1 LRTLLNII
9 WLILSGIQAIADRLN
24 ADRVPTAQGG
34 QEWGSVNREGCSHP
48 SLGTLSAPSLVASRV
63 LCGWLSALRTLPDN

>member
-1 LRTLLNII
+1 LRTLLNFI

-34 QEWGSVNREGCSHP
+34 QEWYP
-48 SLGTLSAPSLVASRV
+48 STVRAVATQV
-63 LCGWLSALRTLPDN
+63 